1 MHTIIVYRTDKQVWR
16 ANNPHRQAL
25 DYVTKRSITRCVL
38 LSVQDETIE
47 WLLELSLTN
56 KEWLAEVLSD
66 TLDKQKGVMYSN

>member
-1 MHTIIVYRTDKQVWR
+1 MHTIIVYRTEKQVWW

-25 DYVTKRSITRCVL
+25 DYVTKRSILKCVL
-38 LSVQDETIE
+38 LSVQDETVE
-47 WLLELSLTN
+47 WLMELSLTN

>member
-1 MHTIIVYRTDKQVWR
+1 MHTIIVYRTEKQVWW
-16 ANNPHRQAL
+16 ANNPHREKL
-25 DYVTKRSITRCVL
+25 DYVTKRSILRCVL
-38 LSVQDETIE
+38 LSVQDETIN